1 MERPVIYLDTLLA
14 VNLFINYVLLLITA
28 KFLGLPVRKR
38 WLLLGALAGSA
49 GALVILLPMLS
60 FWLDH
65 LTRLLLSCIMVLL
78 SFRIQS
84 FRQFVKTTA
93 CLFGAS
99 FSLAGFLLALSGWFH
114 PAGLVLK
121 NSAVYVAVSPVLL
134 IIAVVLC
141 YLGLRLLY
149 RITGRH
155 QDHRTLCEVTLS
167 FQGKEV
173 TLAMGIDTGNR
184 LTEPFSGLPVA
195 VADRHGLQKILPEEF
210 PSPGTGSFRMVPC
223 RTVAGESIL
232 PAFRPERC
240 TIRIGKTVIETTSFY
255 VGVAPDPLLADCDG
269 LLQPEIL
276 STGEEKREDPM
287 TYIDT
292 EANK

>member
-1 MERPVIYLDTLLA
+1 MEKPVIYLDTLLA
-14 VNLFINYVLLLITA
+14 VNLFINYVLLRITA
-28 KFLGLPVRKR
+28 KFLGMPVQKR
-38 WLLLGALAGSA
+38 RLLLGALAGSA

-78 SFRIQS
+78 SFRIRS
-84 FRQFVKTTA
+84 LRQFIRTTA

-99 FSLAGFLLALSGWFH
+99 FSLAGFLLMLSGWFH

-121 NSAVYVAVSPVLL
+121 NSAVYVAVSPIFLL
-134 IIAVVLC
+134 IAVVLC

-149 RITGRH
+149 RITGRR
-155 QDHRTLCEVTLS
+155 QDHRTLCEVTLA
-167 FQGKEV
+167 FRGKEV
-173 TLAMGIDTGNR
+173 TLTMGIDTGNH

-195 VADRHGLQKILPEEF
+195 VADQRALRPILPDGF
-210 PSPGTGSFRMVPC
+210 PVSGKAPFRMVPC
-223 RTVAGESIL
+223 HTVAGERVLS
-232 PAFRPERC
+232 AFRPERC
-240 TIRIGKTVIETTSFY
+240 TIRVGKTVIETTSFF
-255 VGVAPDPLLADCDG
+255 VGISPEPLLADCDG

-276 STGEEKREDPM
+276 SMGEERREDPM
-287 TYIDT
+287 ILIDT